1 MSEKEK
7 ELSISLQIQAY
18 LTTASDELYASGKPL
33 HSEDKLKEIHQCMLM
48 WQKLHNHYFKDI
60 LSEGITK
67 EEIELEAIQA
77 AENQEEPK
85 DYVITAKADH
95 YNGFVEGYI
104 EGRMKSINE

>member
-33 HSEDKLKEIHQCMLM
+33 HSEDKLKEIHQCMSM
-48 WQKLHNHYFKDI
+48 WQKLHNHYFRDI

-85 DYVITAKADH
+85 DYVIAAKADH